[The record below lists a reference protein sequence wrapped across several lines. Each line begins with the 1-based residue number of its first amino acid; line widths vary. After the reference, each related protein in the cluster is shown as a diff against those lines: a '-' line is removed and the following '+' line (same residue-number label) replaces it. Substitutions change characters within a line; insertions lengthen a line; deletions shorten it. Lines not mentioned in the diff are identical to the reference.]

1 VDETYKHF
9 LEYDGQCFNQEDL
22 NVLQDMI
29 DINDS
34 FSGLEPLEIGSQI
47 WRGEHGFRRLEALSF
62 RDYENALSEY
72 NDHDGN
78 ADITSIPESIG
89 NFDELSWLN
98 LSNTPIESIPESIA
112 DLDALRTLV
121 WDDANLSGSIPSE
134 LGNMNSLKFLS
145 LQNNELTGSI
155 PPELGYLNLGH
166 LWLKKNQLTGEVP
179 YEIWSMTPV
188 SESGTPQNLSLILR
202 ENELSGIIPEEI
214 CELDHNWNNY
224 DLIDIRN
231 NNFCPP
237 YPSCLVNRMGQQDTT
252 NCAQTSIIKPT
263 VPITF
268 YLHNPYP
275 NPFNPNTTIRYDL
288 PEDEFVTI
296 KVYDMLGNVVSS
308 LINKN
313 QNSGYQ
319 SLQWDATNNQGQ
331 PVSAG
336 VYLYSIEAG
345 EFRQTKKM
353 VLLK

>member
-1 VDETYKHF
+1 
-9 LEYDGQCFNQEDL
+9 
-22 NVLQDMI
+22 M
-29 DINDS
+29 
-34 FSGLEPLEIGSQI
+34 
-47 WRGEHGFRRLEALSF
+47 
-62 RDYENALSEY
+62 
-72 NDHDGN
+72 
-78 ADITSIPESIG
+78 
-89 NFDELSWLN
+89 
-98 LSNTPIESIPESIA
+98 
-112 DLDALRTLV
+112 DALRTLV

-166 LWLKKNQLTGEVP
+166 LWLKKNQLTGDVP

-202 ENELSGIIPEEI
+202 ENELSGIISEDI

-296 KVYDMLGNVVSS
+296 KVYDMLGNFVSS

-313 QNSGYQ
+313 QISGYK
-319 SLQWDATNNQGQ
+319 SLQWDATNNKGQ

>member
-1 VDETYKHF
+1 
-9 LEYDGQCFNQEDL
+9 
-22 NVLQDMI
+22 
-29 DINDS
+29 
-34 FSGLEPLEIGSQI
+34 
-47 WRGEHGFRRLEALSF
+47 
-62 RDYENALSEY
+62 
-72 NDHDGN
+72 
-78 ADITSIPESIG
+78 
-89 NFDELSWLN
+89 
-98 LSNTPIESIPESIA
+98 
-112 DLDALRTLV
+112 
-121 WDDANLSGSIPSE
+121 
-134 LGNMNSLKFLS
+134 
-145 LQNNELTGSI
+145 
-155 PPELGYLNLGH
+155 
-166 LWLKKNQLTGEVP
+166 
-179 YEIWSMTPV
+179 
-188 SESGTPQNLSLILR
+188 
-202 ENELSGIIPEEI
+202 
-214 CELDHNWNNY
+214 
-224 DLIDIRN
+224 
-231 NNFCPP
+231 
-237 YPSCLVNRMGQQDTT
+237 MGQQDTT
-252 NCAQTSIIKPT
+252 NCAQTSIIKPI